1 MKYLPKQPKPVLDRE
16 NRSGAEKV
24 MKWRQALKIV
34 ARAREVARR
43 LAQDGVALPVARRN
57 ASLALVAR
65 LA

>member
-1 MKYLPKQPKPVLDRE
+1 MKHLPKQPKPMLNRE

-24 MKWRQALKIV
+24 MKWRQALKIY

-43 LAQDGVALPVARRN
+43 LAPAGVGLRMDPAR
-57 ASLALVAR
+57 LAAQVAR